1 MSSRF
6 ASSSF
11 FALMAAYTLLK
22 VKKPDM
28 RTLDDGMSSAAHSRI
43 QSSWHTWPDKCRGAE
58 AQRLAGS
65 SAPQTQE
72 ISAPQ

>member
-22 VKKPDM
+22 VKKPDI

-43 QSSWHTWPDKCRGAE
+43 QSSWHTWPDKCRGA
-58 AQRLAGS
+58 
-65 SAPQTQE
+65 
-72 ISAPQ
+72 